1 MDYIAHHGILG
12 QKWGVRRFQNRDGR
26 LTSAGREH
34 YKKADIKELVD
45 KKDKTYNLDKW
56 GTSPDNNLLIIA
68 GLSGSGKSTLA
79 QNIKDV
85 NNAIRVELDLY
96 YENPTKDYNHDKSKA
111 FNKYL
116 SEHVPEYDKIKSN
129 FLEYDRVRLGN
140 DHETK
145 KDEKLRKEY
154 WNTMDKVRDALFDF
168 SKEQYGKHKIIAE
181 GIQFLDSTMYPDI
194 NERRK
199 IIRNNPSIIKQTSL
213 VKSTL
218 KGILRDN
225 ISFLDLPTINSRF
238 KVNKD
243 WNKNIK
249 DITFDL

>member
-1 MDYIAHHGILG
+1 
-12 QKWGVRRFQNRDGR
+12 
-26 LTSAGREH
+26 
-34 YKKADIKELVD
+34 
-45 KKDKTYNLDKW
+45 
-56 GTSPDNNLLIIA
+56 
-68 GLSGSGKSTLA
+68 
-79 QNIKDV
+79 
-85 NNAIRVELDLY
+85 
-96 YENPTKDYNHDKSKA
+96 
-111 FNKYL
+111 
-116 SEHVPEYDKIKSN
+116 
-129 FLEYDRVRLGN
+129 
-140 DHETK
+140 
-145 KDEKLRKEY
+145 
-154 WNTMDKVRDALFDF
+154 MDKVRDALFDF